1 VHVKDN
7 PGLGEAPQV
16 GENVRYDAAW
26 DARKGKMKGIN
37 LSFTGAGSVGCYGG
51 GGGQS
56 CRKIGK
62 GQGGNDRSAASSS
75 PLLNY
80 KTARM
85 MKYHSIEAAKEN
97 LKSLPECQL
106 PPVSF
111 LQVQDGW
118 EDNRAGVGSGFWHRV
133 QFAPQFDEYHLP
145 DFSSED
151 DETPSSWEH
160 RARALLKEWK
170 DTFQRQS
177 KKADK
182 SGRGYPLYEI
192 DYDKAV

>member
-62 GQGGNDRSAASSS
+62 VN
-75 PLLNY
+75 
-80 KTARM
+80 
-85 MKYHSIEAAKEN
+85 
-97 LKSLPECQL
+97 
-106 PPVSF
+106 
-111 LQVQDGW
+111 
-118 EDNRAGVGSGFWHRV
+118 
-133 QFAPQFDEYHLP
+133 EYHLP

-151 DETPSSWEH
+151 NETPSSWEH